1 MTEPQWQILSK
12 NIQLFHS
19 FARMILTQEKLR
31 SLTANEMEIIS
42 HIYLSKEH
50 QTPLSISQA
59 TNMKK
64 EAVSR
69 SLKNLFNKKLLN
81 KIKCPFDERSYYLII
96 TPRGLLEMDKNY
108 QILLK
113 PYIFLKQE
121 LGEET
126 FHNLIQSIEKANSL
140 FKLYKEMESINEIL

>member
-1 MTEPQWQILSK
+1 MKEPQWQTLGK

-31 SLTANEMEIIS
+31 TLTANEMEIIS
-42 HIYLSKEH
+42 HIYLSKEQ

-59 TNMKK
+59 TCMKK

-69 SLKNLFNKKLLN
+69 SLKGLFNKRLLD
-81 KIKCPFDERSYYLII
+81 KVKCPNDERSYYLII
-96 TPRGLLEMDKNY
+96 TPKGLLEMDKNY

-121 LGEET
+121 MGKEN
-126 FHNLIQSIEKANSL
+126 FHDFTQSIEKANSL
-140 FKLYKEMESINEIL
+140 FKLYKEMGNKNEIL